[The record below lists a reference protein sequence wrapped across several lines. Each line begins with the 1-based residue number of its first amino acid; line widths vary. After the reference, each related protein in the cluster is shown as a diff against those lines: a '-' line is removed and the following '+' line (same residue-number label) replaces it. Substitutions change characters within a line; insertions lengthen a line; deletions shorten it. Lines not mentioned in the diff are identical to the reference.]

1 MPAEVTERLEAAVL
15 IALPDPEAPIEPV
28 PEVRL
33 TLVAV
38 RVPEVSVMAL
48 AALSAI
54 VPIVPVPAI
63 TLPARVILPLLVVT
77 RLNVSPLPAAPA
89 VRETELALLT

>member
-15 IALPDPEAPIEPV
+15 MALPVAPIEPV

-63 TLPARVILPLLVVT
+63 TLPARAILPLLVVA
-77 RLNVSPLPAAPA
+77 RLNVSPLPATPE
-89 VRETELALLT
+89 VRETEPALLT